1 MSDLLN
7 SDNQAEQ
14 EQQQA
19 AEAAPQEQQE
29 QQEQQQ
35 PETLF
40 EYKGR
45 KFDKQEA
52 IKKFEHADTFIEE
65 KKQREQEL
73 EQRIAELEGKLS
85 QSAKIEEAMEQLKQ
99 QQSGQ
104 PAGENTTQPEAGMS
118 QDELI
123 QKALAA
129 MKQEQAQMT
138 EKQKREANLRQVHEV
153 ASSKYGEGYLDKLV
167 QEAQAKQLDFNSKDE
182 IVDFAA
188 TRPSAFKQLFG
199 LSTEQKKQVNPSGGS
214 LRQTQEQKPQGTSF
228 ADIANEVAQNYG
240 VENYG
245 RSFHNIDAQTGYK
258 F

>member
-14 EQQQA
+14 EQQPEQSG
-19 AEAAPQEQQE
+19 EQQSQQE
-29 QQEQQQ
+29 QQQQ

-45 KFDKQEA
+45 KFDEQEA
-52 IKKFEHADTFIEE
+52 IKKFEHADSFIEE

-73 EQRIAELEGKLS
+73 QQRIAELEGKLE

-104 PAGENTTQPEAGMS
+104 PAGEHTTQPEAGMN

-123 QKALAA
+123 QKALEA

-153 ASSKYGEGYLDKLV
+153 ASGKYGEGYLDKLV
-167 QEAQAKQLDFNSKDE
+167 QEAQTRQLDFNSKDE

-214 LRQTQEQKPQGTSF
+214 VRQTQEQKPQGTSF
-228 ADIANEVAQNYG
+228 ADIANEVAQDYG
-240 VENYG
+240 VEGYG

>member
-14 EQQQA
+14 EQ
-19 AEAAPQEQQE
+19 PQQE
-29 QQEQQQ
+29 QSSEQQPQQEQQ

-45 KFDKQEA
+45 KFDEQEA

-85 QSAKIEEAMEQLKQ
+85 QSAKIEEAMEQFKQ
-99 QQSGQ
+99 QQSSQ
-104 PAGENTTQPEAGMS
+104 PAGENTTQPEAGVS

-123 QKALAA
+123 QKALEA

-138 EKQKREANLRQVHEV
+138 EKQKREANLRDVHQV

-167 QEAQAKQLDFNSKDE
+167 QEAQSKQLDFNSKDE

-199 LSTEQKKQVNPSGGS
+199 LSTEQKKQVNPSGGTV
-214 LRQTQEQKPQGTSF
+214 RQTQEQKPQGTSF
-228 ADIANEVAQNYG
+228 ADIANEVASQLG
-240 VENYG
+240 VEDYG
-245 RSFHNIDAQTGYK
+245 RSFHNIQNNTNYK